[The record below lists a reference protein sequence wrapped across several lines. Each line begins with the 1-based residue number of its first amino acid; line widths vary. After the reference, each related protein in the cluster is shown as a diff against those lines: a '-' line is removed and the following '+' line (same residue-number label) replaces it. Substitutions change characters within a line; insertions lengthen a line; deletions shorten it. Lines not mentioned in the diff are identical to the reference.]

1 MTTKKARK
9 AWGTIALTILTLLVL
24 NQVVSIA
31 RAAMEPTILTF
42 ENEPLNWDVRIEA
55 ESAKPEAEHMD
66 EVKDGDL
73 GKTEEGVAV
82 QSSSPSEVVRMIEE
96 KFGEK
101 GSLVSAVFKAES
113 GHNPRS
119 MNWNCRYIN
128 ERKETVSKACKPEDR
143 DKAWSVDCGIAQI
156 NTVGKECPEELF
168 EVEHN
173 LAVAKKMYDARGLNP
188 WMAYLNGS
196 YKKHL

>member
-1 MTTKKARK
+1 MKTKKAKRAFYYIAIAIAIMLSTNALI
-9 AWGTIALTILTLLVL
+9 AWANSSETV
-24 NQVVSIA
+24 
-31 RAAMEPTILTF
+31 TF
-42 ENEPLNWDVRIEA
+42 ENNWDARIEA
-55 ESAKPEAEHMD
+55 ESAKPKAEHMD
-66 EVKDGDL
+66 EAKDGVLADA
-73 GKTEEGVAV
+73 EEGVAV

-101 GSLVSAVFKAES
+101 SSLVSAVFKAES

-119 MNWNCRYIN
+119 MNWNCRYTN
-128 ERKETVSKACKPEDR
+128 ERKETVSKSCKPEDR
-143 DKAWSVDCGIAQI
+143 DKAWSVDCGVAQI
-156 NTVGKECPEELF
+156 NTIGQTCPEELF